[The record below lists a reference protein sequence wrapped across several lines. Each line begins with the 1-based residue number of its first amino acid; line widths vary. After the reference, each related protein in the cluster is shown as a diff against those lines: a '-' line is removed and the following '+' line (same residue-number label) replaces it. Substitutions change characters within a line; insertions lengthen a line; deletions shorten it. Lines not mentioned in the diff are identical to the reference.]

1 MDFANKEGGLLI
13 GTGDLSEL
21 ALGWCTYNG
30 DHMSM
35 YSVNPSIPKTLVRYL
50 VKYVA
55 ENESTKDS
63 L

>member
-13 GTGDLSEL
+13 GTGDLSEF

-35 YSVNPSIPKTLVRYL
+35 YSVNPSIPKDFSKISCKICGRKGIY
-50 VKYVA
+50 
-55 ENESTKDS
+55 
-63 L
+63 